1 MSARP
6 PDLPLGVGY
15 APSAS
20 SAANGNG
27 HDALAL
33 QAHYATL
40 TEVTLP
46 ISGLVVTVRPVDGM
60 DLYRLGLPPSF
71 FSRSVQ
77 ATQELQAPSV
87 ADQAGAATTNMELLV
102 QAGDRFAAFA
112 ILRPRPVATPELVT
126 GPDTFC
132 PDLLPTSDKVWLIN
146 HFVLNGEAQAAVGAL
161 FRSDPAGQPGPRLA
175 PAPGGDQL
183 RPAPERPAGPAAG
196 QRRRTGS

>member
-1 MSARP
+1 MSRP
-6 PDLPLGVGY
+6 PDLPPGVGY
-15 APSAS
+15 APAG
-20 SAANGNG
+20 AANGTNG
-27 HDALAL
+27 HDPLAH
-33 QAHYATL
+33 QGHYATL

-71 FSRSVQ
+71 FTRAVQ
-77 ATQELQAPSV
+77 AQEPQAP
-87 ADQAGAATTNMELLV
+87 ADAAGAATTNMELLV

-146 HFVLNGEAQAAVGAL
+146 HFVLNQEAQSAVSAL
-161 FRSDPAGQPGPRLA
+161 FQPEPTGQPGPRLA
-175 PAPGGDQL
+175 PAPVGPDL
-183 RPAPERPAGPAAG
+183 SPSAKHVVGPASG

>member
-1 MSARP
+1 MSRP
-6 PDLPLGVGY
+6 PDLPPGVGY
-15 APSAS
+15 APA
-20 SAANGNG
+20 SAANGTNG
-27 HDALAL
+27 HDPLAH
-33 QAHYATL
+33 QAHYAAL

-77 ATQELQAPSV
+77 ATQELQAPVSV
-87 ADQAGAATTNMELLV
+87 AEQAGAATTNMELLV

-112 ILRPRPVATPELVT
+112 ILRPKPVATPELVT

-132 PDLLPTSDKVWLIN
+132 PDLLPTSDKVWLIQ
-146 HFVLNGEAQAAVGAL
+146 HFVLNGEAQAAVSAL
-161 FRSDPAGQPGPRLA
+161 FRSEPAGQSGPRLA
-175 PAPGGDQL
+175 PAPVGPDL
-183 RPAPERPAGPAAG
+183 SPSAKHVVGPASG